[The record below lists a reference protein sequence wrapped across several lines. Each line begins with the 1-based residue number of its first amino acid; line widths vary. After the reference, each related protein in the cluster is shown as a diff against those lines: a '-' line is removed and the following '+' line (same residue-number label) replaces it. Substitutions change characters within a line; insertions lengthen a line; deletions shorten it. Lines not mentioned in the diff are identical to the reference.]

1 MLKLRP
7 IPVRT
12 VLSTLAGV
20 AIASGMIGIVGSG
33 IAGLVAGDKIHKNR
47 ASSLALLSPSIGIA
61 GFAGVITLTLSQ
73 SEN

>member
-1 MLKLRP
+1 MLKLHK

-33 IAGLVAGDKIHKNR
+33 VAGLVAGDKIHRNR
-47 ASSLALLSPSIGIA
+47 ASSLALLSTSIDIA
-61 GFAGVITLTLSQ
+61 GFAGAIALTLSQ